1 MRVFHEQNLN
11 PQPGM
16 MFNMDNLLARI
27 ISVSG
32 GRVMTDFNNPL
43 AGKEVVYNIKVLR
56 KLDSTEEKIKA
67 MMNFLFKQE
76 LKFEVDEKSKK
87 VFIEAEKKLG
97 EFLKIFNDKFKEIL
111 GLEIELK
118 AKEENKAKNKIK
130 EPKKPQ

>member
-1 MRVFHEQNLN
+1 
-11 PQPGM
+11 
-16 MFNMDNLLARI
+16 
-27 ISVSG
+27 
-32 GRVMTDFNNPL
+32 
-43 AGKEVVYNIKVLR
+43 
-56 KLDSTEEKIKA
+56 
-67 MMNFLFKQE
+67 MNFLFKQE

-118 AKEENKAKNKIK
+118 AKEENKAKNEIK